1 MISPDWNV
9 SFELMCDASDF
20 AVGAVLGQRIDGK
33 FKLIYYASKTLTN
46 AQEHYTTTKKELL
59 VVVFSFDKFCPYLIL
74 SKIVVYTDHSALK
87 YFFNKQDAKPRLIRW
102 VLLLQGFDIKIK
114 DKKEVENLAADHLSR
129 LENLDLGL
137 FTKEEIADEFPDE
150 HLMMLKAKPN
160 DDEPWYAD
168 YVNYI
173 VGKIVPL
180 RWKPKKRRRF
190 FSQVKNYFWDKL
202 YAFRLCP
209 DNIMRRCVAESEILE
224 ILAHCHSG
232 QIGGH
237 HSASII
243 GRKVYES
250 GFFWPSIFKDTRD
263 YVMRCDTCQRS
274 GNISSRSEMPQNKIQ
289 VNGQR
294 LKKYYDGHIDT
305 EDNEMVEFNEDMTSF
320 NTAYS
325 LYDTAYSAELTR
337 IDTFTGFSIRRI
349 QDLARKKSTTLVK
362 YRSSRILAH
371 KINMENLPSK
381 YQGSFSF

>member
-20 AVGAVLGQRIDGK
+20 AVGVVLGQRIDVK

-46 AQEHYTTTKKELL
+46 AQEHYTTTEKELL
-59 VVVFSFDKFCPYLIL
+59 AVVFSFDKFRPYLIL
-74 SKIVVYTDHSALK
+74 SKTVVYTDHSTLK
-87 YFFNKQDAKPRLIRW
+87 YLFNKQDAKPRFIRW

-114 DKKEVENLAADHLSR
+114 DKKGVENLAADHLSR

-160 DDEPWYAD
+160 HDEPW
-168 YVNYI
+168 
-173 VGKIVPL
+173 
-180 RWKPKKRRRF
+180 
-190 FSQVKNYFWDKL
+190 
-202 YAFRLCP
+202 LCP
-209 DNIMRRCVAESEILE
+209 DNIMRRCVAGSKILE

-237 HSASII
+237 HSASIT

-250 GFFWPSIFKDTRD
+250 GFFWPSIFKDARD

-274 GNISSRSEMPQNKIQ
+274 GNISLRSEMPQNKIQ

-305 EDNEMVEFNEDMTSF
+305 EDKEMVEFNEDMT
-320 NTAYS
+320 
-325 LYDTAYSAELTR
+325 
-337 IDTFTGFSIRRI
+337 
-349 QDLARKKSTTLVK
+349 
-362 YRSSRILAH
+362 
-371 KINMENLPSK
+371 
-381 YQGSFSF
+381 